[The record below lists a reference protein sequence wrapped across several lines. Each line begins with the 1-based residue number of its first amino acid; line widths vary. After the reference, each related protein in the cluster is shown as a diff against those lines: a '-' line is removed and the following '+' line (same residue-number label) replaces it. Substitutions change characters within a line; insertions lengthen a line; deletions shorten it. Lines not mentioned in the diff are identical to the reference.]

1 MKIPPR
7 FANYLGT
14 LLRLTPTSLK
24 PVWYLILARHCG
36 SLLMSNRALRVAGT
50 AVSDRR
56 QKEILRS
63 SASEPLSECSIH
75 FPRSLAPLL
84 GTYMYVRER

>member
-24 PVWYLILARHCG
+24 PVYGILARHCG
-36 SLLMSNRALRVAGT
+36 SLLSNRALRVAGT

-56 QKEILRS
+56 QKEI
-63 SASEPLSECSIH
+63 PLV
-75 FPRSLAPLL
+75 PQSL
-84 GTYMYVRER
+84 